1 MIEDIDNMP
10 VARVESVP
18 FLAVTSCIVVYLYT
32 LVVTKHIESKVINRL
47 GALPL
52 DVSRIDA
59 RKAKGQGAQAA
70 AIHFDIHI

>member
-1 MIEDIDNMP
+1 
-10 VARVESVP
+10 
-18 FLAVTSCIVVYLYT
+18 
-32 LVVTKHIESKVINRL
+32 
-47 GALPL
+47 LPL